1 MASDTW
7 GYQLFHNN
15 KISDVQ
21 VTGLR
26 TLREKITFLTY
37 AIMLSLDFAS
47 TSVISVQ
54 FNLPGL
60 L

>member
-1 MASDTW
+1 MASDTQ
-7 GYQLFHNN
+7 GYLLFHNN
-15 KISDVQ
+15 KISDVE

-26 TLREKITFLTY
+26 TLKEKTTFLTY
-37 AIMLSLDFAS
+37 AIMLPLDFMT